1 MFFEVK
7 ILQSKVRLKYR
18 VPKIITINSMLN
30 YSDTSE
36 DSVENIEEISSPDK
50 DTDIADKHVSV
61 IKG

>member
-18 VPKIITINSMLN
+18 VPKIITINNMLN
-30 YSDTSE
+30 SDTSE

-50 DTDIADKHVSV
+50 DTDIADKDVSV

>member
-7 ILQSKVRLKYR
+7 NLQSKVRLKYR
-18 VPKIITINSMLN
+18 VPKIITINNMLN
-30 YSDTSE
+30 SDTSE

-50 DTDIADKHVSV
+50 DTDNADKDVSV

>member
-18 VPKIITINSMLN
+18 VPKIRKINNMLN
-30 YSDTSE
+30 SDTSE

-50 DTDIADKHVSV
+50 DTDKADKDVSV

>member
-18 VPKIITINSMLN
+18 VPKIITINNMLN
-30 YSDTSE
+30 SDTSE

-50 DTDIADKHVSV
+50 DTDKADKDVSV

>member
-18 VPKIITINSMLN
+18 DPKIITINNMLN
-30 YSDTSE
+30 SDTSE

-50 DTDIADKHVSV
+50 DTDKADKDVSV

>member
-7 ILQSKVRLKYR
+7 ILQSKVRLKYH
-18 VPKIITINSMLN
+18 VPKIITINNMLN
-30 YSDTSE
+30 SDTSE

-50 DTDIADKHVSV
+50 DTDKADKDVSV

>member
-18 VPKIITINSMLN
+18 VPKIITINNMLN
-30 YSDTSE
+30 SDTSE

-50 DTDIADKHVSV
+50 DTDNADKDVSV

>member
-7 ILQSKVRLKYR
+7 ILQSKVRLKYC
-18 VPKIITINSMLN
+18 VPKIITINNMLN
-30 YSDTSE
+30 SDTSE

-50 DTDIADKHVSV
+50 DTDNADKDVSV